1 MKYLLIGQPNAGK
14 SSIYNKLTESENIIH
29 RIEGTTRDWHSS
41 KIKGLN
47 YSYIYDSPGVIINDN
62 KSTRIHFSNIL
73 PDVDVFLYVVDL
85 KSINDVIDKESI
97 NQLRKFNKKIILL
110 INKDDNLEETS
121 NFLNSGFEKLFYI
134 SCAHNHGLDILYEYL
149 EKKDYGCITEDK
161 IDYSLAIY
169 GKPNAGKS
177 TLANSLLGFER
188 ILTSNFAGTT
198 SDVVEA
204 NYKFKNTNFKLTDT
218 AGIFKK
224 NKIDDNSINF
234 VAIRKSLNL
243 KEKNDLSIVLV
254 DSTEGFDTQIKK
266 ILKILINQSKSI
278 IIVFNKIDKI
288 YNKNIFTR
296 DMKLLVKETFSQI
309 KNIST
314 LFISAKDKTDVLKLK
329 NIIYEKSKGNNK
341 IISTSKLNAFLK
353 KSSLEYPHPLIN
365 GKSVKFKYA
374 VQISNSPVTIKIFS
388 NHSKKIKS
396 NYKNYL
402 TNKIIQTFDIKDSK
416 VNLIFSTSKNPFN

>member
-14 SSIYNKLTESENIIH
+14 SSIYNKLSEAENIIH
-29 RIEGTTRDWHSS
+29 KVEGTTRDWHSS

-47 YSYIYDSPGVIINDN
+47 YSVIYDSPGVIINDN
-62 KSTRIHFSNIL
+62 KSNKIHFSKIL
-73 PDVDVFLYVVDL
+73 PDVDIFLYVADL
-85 KSINDVIDKESI
+85 KGRNDAIDRESI

-110 INKDDNLEETS
+110 INKDDNLDENS
-121 NFLNSGFEKLFYI
+121 NFLKAGFEKIFYL
-134 SCAHNHGLDILYEYL
+134 SCSHNHGFDKLYEYF
-149 EKKDYGCITEDK
+149 ENNDYGTIIEDR

-188 ILTSNFAGTT
+188 IVTSNHAGTT

-204 NYKFKNTNFKLTDT
+204 SYKFKNTNFKLIDT

-224 NKIDDNSINF
+224 NKIDEKSINF
-234 VAIRKSLNL
+234 LAIRKSLNL
-243 KEKNDLSIVLV
+243 KEQIDLSLVLI
-254 DSTEGFDTQIKK
+254 DSIEGFDTQIKK

-288 YNKNIFTR
+288 YSKNKFSRETLSFI
-296 DMKLLVKETFSQI
+296 KETFSQI

-314 LFISAKDKTDVLKLK
+314 LFISAKNKDDVLKLK
-329 NIIYEKSKGNNK
+329 KIIYEKSKVQNK

-374 VQISNSPVTIKIFS
+374 VQISNFPLTIKIFS
-388 NHSKKIKS
+388 NFSKQIKKS
-396 NYKNYL
+396 YKNYL
-402 TNKIIQTFDIKDSK
+402 INKITDTFDIKDSK
-416 VNLIFSTSKNPFN
+416 VNLIFSASRNPFN